1 MHIDILGI
9 VEETI
14 HLKSWKIPWVLFR
27 KQEGENFNGSTDGEK
42 DDFCS
47 FSLALVFF
55 WHGCQRMVFIFF
67 FTPILS
73 SISFRCVLSFPLL
86 AWCYTY
92 CPSWKIE
99 AKGKGKENRPHFG
112 LNGDKKKAEAI
123 AGQKVTLC
131 KKRICLLLFPTEHC
145 IIFLPFYH
153 H

>member
-1 MHIDILGI
+1 MVANVWCSFFSSRPFYPQSRSVVYSVFLACNYIAEHGQLGTVDENHQKCLISIFTKKKYQNSFWKYLNFRAENRI
-9 VEETI
+9 V
-14 HLKSWKIPWVLFR
+14 KKMRLFWD
-27 KQEGENFNGSTDGEK
+27 NFNH
-42 DDFCS
+42 C
-47 FSLALVFF
+47 AL
-55 WHGCQRMVFIFF
+55 
-67 FTPILS
+67 
-73 SISFRCVLSFPLL
+73 
-86 AWCYTY
+86 
-92 CPSWKIE
+92 KIE

>member
-1 MHIDILGI
+1 MI
-9 VEETI
+9 
-14 HLKSWKIPWVLFR
+14 F
-27 KQEGENFNGSTDGEK
+27 KQ
-42 DDFCS
+42 C
-47 FSLALVFF
+47 A
-55 WHGCQRMVFIFF
+55 
-67 FTPILS
+67 
-73 SISFRCVLSFPLL
+73 
-86 AWCYTY
+86 
-92 CPSWKIE
+92 WKIE